1 MEHDR
6 AMPRGGTDRIMKTMD
21 KKKIKKVV
29 FNFSCVLIEHDR
41 AMPEK
46 EPIVTWKLKEC
57 ARRARSCNASIRF
70 WSVEGWTHRVQGG
83 ETTDSAWRNS
93 RDRRRRIFNSI
104 FSEGGSASSIVYA
117 VGFRDQRSHQIVVPY
132 CIWDVIRTPS
142 SQPSF

>member
-46 EPIVTWKLKEC
+46 EPIVT
-57 ARRARSCNASIRF
+57 
-70 WSVEGWTHRVQGG
+70 
-83 ETTDSAWRNS
+83 
-93 RDRRRRIFNSI
+93 
-104 FSEGGSASSIVYA
+104 
-117 VGFRDQRSHQIVVPY
+117 
-132 CIWDVIRTPS
+132 
-142 SQPSF
+142 